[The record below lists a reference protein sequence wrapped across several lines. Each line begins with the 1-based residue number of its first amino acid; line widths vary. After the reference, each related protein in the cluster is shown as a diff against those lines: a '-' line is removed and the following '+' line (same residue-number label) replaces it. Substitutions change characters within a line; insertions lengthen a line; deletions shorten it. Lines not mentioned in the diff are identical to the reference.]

1 MMSTSLAR
9 NALLLG
15 NFVTGVAVL
24 APAGML
30 NELSSGLGVSIQQA
44 GWLVTFGAVALC
56 IASPLMAWVTTRI
69 DRRMLLAGT
78 LAVIT
83 LGHVVSVVA
92 PNYTVLL
99 AARLAFAVVAA
110 LYTPQAA
117 TTVAL
122 IVSEKERPAAIAYV
136 FLGWS
141 LSVAIGLPLVTF
153 VADQFGWRAAYGA
166 IVLLAAI
173 ATFLNVVGLPRGVQG
188 TPVSVS
194 SWIEIAR
201 SRQIV
206 LLLLITVLVISGTFQ
221 VFVYIG
227 PLLTIL
233 ANASPLTVGFTFA
246 ATGAIG
252 FVGNVVTTRVVGAVG
267 TFRLSLIL
275 ISTMFVGLIVWA
287 AGTGSLAVM
296 LVGIAGASGGFA
308 ASNSIQQAR
317 LSMAAPDLASASIAL
332 NTSGIYVGQAIG
344 SAIGG
349 ALIAGDMPHAL
360 GYVAAA
366 ITGLALLVVLMTR
379 DESKTIKSP

>member
-1 MMSTSLAR
+1 
-9 NALLLG
+9 
-15 NFVTGVAVL
+15 
-24 APAGML
+24 
-30 NELSSGLGVSIQQA
+30 
-44 GWLVTFGAVALC
+44 
-56 IASPLMAWVTTRI
+56 
-69 DRRMLLAGT
+69 
-78 LAVIT
+78 
-83 LGHVVSVVA
+83 
-92 PNYTVLL
+92 VLL
-99 AARLAFAVVAA
+99 VARLVFLTVAA

-173 ATFLNVVGLPRGVQG
+173 ATFLNAMGLPRGVQG
-188 TPVSVS
+188 VPVSVS

-201 SRQIV
+201 SRQII

-227 PLLTIL
+227 PLLTTL
-233 ANASPLTVGFTFA
+233 AGASPHTVGFTFA
-246 ATGAIG
+246 ATGTIG
-252 FVGNVVTTRVVGAVG
+252 FLGNVVTTRVVGAVG

-275 ISTMFVGLIVWA
+275 ISTMFLGLVVWA
-287 AGTGSLAVM
+287 VGTGNLAVM
-296 LVGIAGASGGFA
+296 LAGIAGASGGFA

-317 LSMAAPDLASASIAL
+317 LSIAAPDLASASIAL
-332 NTSGIYVGQAIG
+332 NTSGIYVGQAVG

-349 ALIAGDMPHAL
+349 ALIARDLAPAL

-366 ITGLALLVVLMTR
+366 ITGAAVLVVLMTR
-379 DESKTIKSP
+379 DERKAVKSP

>member
-1 MMSTSLAR
+1 MASALTKNS
-9 NALLLG
+9 LLLG
-15 NFVTGVAVL
+15 NFVTGTAVL

-30 NELSSGLGVSIQQA
+30 NELSAGLSVTIQQA
-44 GWLVTFGAVALC
+44 GWLVTFGAIILC
-56 IASPLMAWVTTRI
+56 IGSPLMAWVTTRV
-69 DRRMLLAGT
+69 DRRTLLAGT
-78 LAVIT
+78 LAIIT
-83 LGHVVSVVA
+83 LGHIVSAVA
-92 PNYTVLL
+92 PNYAVLL
-99 AARLAFAVVAA
+99 LTRLVFLTVAA

-117 TTVAL
+117 STVAL

-141 LSVAIGLPLVTF
+141 LSVALGLPLVTF
-153 VADQFGWRAAYGA
+153 IADQFGWRAAYGA

-194 SWIEIAR
+194 SWIEIVR

-227 PLLTIL
+227 PLLMAL
-233 ANASPLTVGFTFA
+233 AGASPHTVGFTFA

-252 FVGNVVTTRVVGAVG
+252 FLGNVITTRLVGAVG

-275 ISTMFVGLIVWA
+275 ILSMFLGLIVWA
-287 AGTGSLAVM
+287 AGTGALALM

-317 LSMAAPDLASASIAL
+317 LAEAAPALSSASIAL
-332 NTSGIYVGQAIG
+332 NTSGIYVGQAVG

-349 ALIAGDMPHAL
+349 ALIAGDLAHAI
-360 GYVAAA
+360 GWVAAA
-366 ITGLALLVVLMTR
+366 ITGLAALVVLLTR
-379 DESKTIKSP
+379 TEDAKPKSP